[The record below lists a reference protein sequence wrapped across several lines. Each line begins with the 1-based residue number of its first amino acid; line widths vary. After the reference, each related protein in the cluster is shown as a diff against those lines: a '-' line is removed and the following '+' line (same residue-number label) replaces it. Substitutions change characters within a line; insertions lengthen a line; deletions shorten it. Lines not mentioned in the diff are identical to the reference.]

1 MLRCEG
7 ELFKNHKRWRQMQ
20 RFKPIEILLVDDDPA
35 HVRLTMEVIKG
46 CKIKNNVTVM
56 RNGEEVLNFLFK
68 RPPFEDRA
76 MPDLIMLDLNIPKK
90 SGLEVIKEIRQ
101 GPEIKK
107 LPVIVLTTSDDAKDI
122 ETAYKLGANCYITK
136 PVDLNQF
143 INVIK
148 CIEEFWLTIVKLPT
162 RVQ

>member
-20 RFKPIEILLVDDDPA
+20 RSKPIEILLVDDDPA

-46 CKIKNNVTVM
+46 CKIRNNVTVM
-56 RNGEEVLNFLFK
+56 RNGEEALNFLFK

-101 GPEIKK
+101 GPEIKN

-143 INVIK
+143 INVIN

>member
-1 MLRCEG
+1 
-7 ELFKNHKRWRQMQ
+7 MQ

-46 CKIKNNVTVM
+46 CKIRNNVTVM
-56 RNGEEVLNFLFK
+56 RNGEEALNFLFK

-101 GPEIKK
+101 GPEIKN

-143 INVIK
+143 INVIN

>member
-1 MLRCEG
+1 
-7 ELFKNHKRWRQMQ
+7 MQ

-46 CKIKNNVTVM
+46 CKINNNVTVM
-56 RNGEEVLNFLFK
+56 RNGEEALNFLFK

-101 GPEIKK
+101 GPEIKN

-143 INVIK
+143 INVIN

>member
-1 MLRCEG
+1 
-7 ELFKNHKRWRQMQ
+7 MQ
-20 RFKPIEILLVDDDPA
+20 RSKPIEILLVDDDPA

-56 RNGEEVLNFLFK
+56 RNGEEALNFLFK

-76 MPDLIMLDLNIPKK
+76 MPDLIILDLNIPKK

-101 GPEIKK
+101 GPEIKN

-143 INVIK
+143 INVIN